1 MSSALSSGMST
12 RMSPTVPLAHPA
24 PDASFHAD
32 SGIASI
38 SRLAVP
44 SVSLPAQADL
54 QPSALTE
61 QVQLD
66 RLFALRTLDDFI
78 HRQLIPDLH
87 DLALLSP
94 TRFRMTLGSTRRTVL
109 EQAAQQ
115 RDLARKLGKLAAVLD
130 EQDELVRLAQLYC
143 AALVQG

>member
-1 MSSALSSGMST
+1 MSSSMST
-12 RMSPTVPLAHPA
+12 RMSPTVPVTHSAPA
-24 PDASFHAD
+24 SAFHAD
-32 SGIASI
+32 SGITSI
-38 SRLAVP
+38 SRKTVP
-44 SVSLPAQADL
+44 SVSLPVRSDL

-66 RLFALRTLDDFI
+66 RLFSLSTLDDFI
-78 HRQLIPDLH
+78 HRQLVPDLH
-87 DLALLSP
+87 DRALMSP
-94 TRFRMTLGSTRRTVL
+94 SRFRMTLDSTRKTVL
-109 EQAAQQ
+109 EQAGQR